1 LAKKYCS
8 LHFFLTAREVS
19 ENQEFLYMGVTE
31 GASDFLVG
39 GSITLTN
46 SISIR
51 SPELRIWDV
60 SIGRGFVFLT

>member
-1 LAKKYCS
+1 
-8 LHFFLTAREVS
+8 
-19 ENQEFLYMGVTE
+19 MGVTE